1 MSEEFKLA
9 AEVRDAKEKMS
20 AIREAGFI
28 PAVVY
33 GTGHANQS
41 IKVKA
46 GEVDKIISQAGETHL
61 VNLIIG
67 NVEPIKVVVYEVQ
80 RDPIKGGTVHVDFYQ
95 VDMKKKIEVEVPLE
109 YVGIS
114 KAVDEMGGVLSKSAD
129 HVKVSCLPNDLPDHL
144 EIDLSALDSFD
155 SIFKASDLKLPKGV
169 ELVNEN
175 EETLVSIIELTKQE
189 EAPVVVAAEAAPAAA
204 APAAPVKK

>member
-9 AEVRDAKEKMS
+9 AEVREAKEKMS
-20 AIREAGFI
+20 AIREVGYT

-41 IKVKA
+41 IKVKT
-46 GEVDKIISQAGETHL
+46 GELDKILSQAGETHL
-61 VNLIIG
+61 VNLAIG

-80 RDPIKGGTVHVDFYQ
+80 RDPIKGNILHVDFYQ
-95 VDMKKKIEVEVPLE
+95 VDMKKKVEVEVPLE

-114 KAVDEMGGVLSKSAD
+114 KAVDELGGVLSKSAD
-129 HVKVSCLPNDLPDHL
+129 HVKVSCLPGDLPDHL
-144 EIDLSALDSFD
+144 EIDLSRLDTLDSV
-155 SIFKASDLKLPKGV
+155 FKASDLKLPKGV

-175 EETLVSIIELTKQE
+175 EETLVSIIELTKQD
-189 EAPVVVAAEAAPAAA
+189 EAPVVAATEAAPAAA
-204 APAAPVKK
+204 TPEKK